1 MVYPSKPLA
10 SGVRDI
16 RLATILPGHGDETVC
31 CRLNTT
37 SVDAENITYT
47 ALSYVWGDVKNS
59 PEIFLQGEDEDGEAW
74 KVTPNL
80 HAALLHLRSTRQ
92 ERTFWIDALCIN
104 QDNFEERAS
113 QVRLMRHIYES
124 AQEVIV
130 WLGPG
135 DVRDVAIAVDY
146 MRSFEEASKWRVYN
160 PHKNS
165 FFGHPRTKAA
175 VPIFSHDIMDRPW
188 WSRIWVIQEVVVSR
202 KTTLQIGDSCF
213 SWSSLIST
221 MKYLAATME
230 GRIRALQGSPGAI
243 EQTRLDWRAADP
255 QARQT
260 LFSLLL
266 AFRDF
271 DSSEPRDKVFALL
284 GLVRDPGLSP
294 LPLPD
299 YEVSVAAVYEDI
311 VHYQLAAFGSLDIIC
326 AGGTNK
332 FSRDYLPS
340 WVPDWRKN
348 HFAGVRHRSYYSYG
362 RPLALHRTLAS
373 PSATPFRACG
383 YSRPSVRFIP
393 RVEGTTVLSA
403 TGLCVDV
410 IETADESER
419 YPLEMLAQFEAALR
433 AKFGVCAAIACV
445 YDDWYNRFGAISYGV
460 DLSNSYSAE
469 YWKGFD
475 WVVDGHATN
484 EQIDPRDCRRSEIRS
499 GKRMTEKEETLG
511 KEEKKTTEEEEKQK
525 TNETKRQKKN
535 RKRREMA
542 LREKMQVKNEKE
554 EGVKKKGLEK
564 EEFEKEEWDHPDSDD
579 IQKLYVAGGSLVEA
593 YYRTLL
599 VDRTSSGKRVDKGY
613 LARAMQPPDP
623 YPMTSGSCIN
633 RATDLSGFSGELLTS
648 FQSAVQWRTL
658 LITRKGYIGLG
669 PLSMLSG
676 DEVCVLCGCSVPVVL
691 RRQGPCYVLVGVS
704 LG

>member
-10 SGVRDI
+10 SGVREI
-16 RLATILPGHGDETVC
+16 RLVTILPGHGDETVC

-37 SVDAENITYT
+37 SVDAKSLTYT

-59 PEIFLQGEDEDGEAW
+59 PEIFLQGEDEHGEAW

-80 HAALLHLRSTRQ
+80 HVALLHLRSPSQ

-104 QDNFEERAS
+104 QENLEERAS
-113 QVRLMRHIYES
+113 QVRLMRDIYES

-135 DVRDVAIAVDY
+135 DVGDVAIAVDY

-160 PHKNS
+160 PHTNS

-175 VPIFSHDIMDRPW
+175 VPIFRHDIMDRPW

-213 SWSSLIST
+213 SWSSFIST
-221 MKYLAATME
+221 LRYLAATME
-230 GRIRALQGSPGAI
+230 SRIRALQGSPGAI
-243 EQTRLDWRAADP
+243 EQMRLGWRTADP
-255 QARQT
+255 QAHQT

-284 GLVRDPGLSP
+284 GLVRNAGLSP

-340 WVPDWRKN
+340 WVPDWRKY
-348 HFAGVRHRSYYSYG
+348 HFAGVKYHSYDRGG
-362 RPLALHRTLAS
+362 RPLALHKTLAS

-410 IETADESER
+410 IETADASER

-433 AKFGVCAAIACV
+433 AKFGVCAAIARV

-475 WVVDGHATN
+475 WVVDGDASN
-484 EQIDPRDCRRSEIRS
+484 EQIDPRDSRRSEIRS
-499 GKRMTEKEETLG
+499 GKKMTEKKEAQG

-525 TNETKRQKKN
+525 KDETKRQKKN
-535 RKRREMA
+535 RKRRERA
-542 LREKMQVKNEKE
+542 IRENMQMKNEKE
-554 EGVKKKGLEK
+554 EGKKKGLEK
-564 EEFEKEEWDHPDSDD
+564 EELEKKKGDHADNDD

-599 VDRTSSGKRVDKGY
+599 VDRTSSGERVDKGY
-613 LARAMQPPDP
+613 LARAMEPPDP
-623 YPMTSGSCIN
+623 YPSTSKEFKG
-633 RATDLSGFSGELLTS
+633 ATDLSGFSGELITS

-691 RRQGPCYVLVGVS
+691 RRQGPCHLLVGVS
-704 LG
+704 LD